1 MTSTQQAASPTS
13 QSTASSIE
21 PIVYS
26 SSNSVSGNIA
36 AIVGCILR
44 VLLVLVVF
52 CIGRRGQP
60 GPRGPRPRWS
70 TRSTRGTRGSGGS
83 RSTRR
88 TRRARSTWPRWS
100 SRGRSSKTQG
110 GNNLWLNSSFQRVT
124 LYLL

>member
-83 RSTRR
+83 RST
-88 TRRARSTWPRWS
+88 WPRWS